1 MNRNLG
7 TAKQVAMAGIVVY
20 NAYSYEN
27 NENSGEHLVSF
38 FNKKSIHQG

>member
-27 NENSGEHLVSF
+27 SGEHLVSF